1 MQFEKVS
8 KLRELTVQIFVYGVE
23 TFLKVFLSELADR
36 VVCGVVINIR

>member
-1 MQFEKVS
+1 MKFEKVS

-23 TFLKVFLSELADR
+23 TILKVLLSELADR